1 MPSGE
6 CSIEPWVFMNW
17 RRAAYYL
24 YLAEVIDAKK
34 ALEVGLVNEVF
45 RASDWTPAWTP
56 SPATS
61 PRRR

>member
-24 YLAEVIDAKK
+24 YLAEVIDAKNV
-34 ALEVGLVNEVF
+34 ARSRPETRRTISPTRCPNV
-45 RASDWTPAWTP
+45 PA
-56 SPATS
+56 
-61 PRRR
+61 